1 MKPEKLTALLN
12 TLAKQNREQ
21 QTAAAE
27 AAASAENDRE
37 AAESEILEILRE
49 VRKMPGREY

>member
-27 AAASAENDRE
+27 AAASMEKDRE